1 MGWPEKMVAD
11 ALNDPSPLLRELDA
25 ENDEL
30 AVRER
35 LSAGKYNTRQSG
47 VANEWLRRRS
57 EDRQAEANARL
68 EARED
73 AMLSATKEANR
84 IASRAERWA
93 MYAAITAVIAL
104 IIAITNK
111 AS

>member
-11 ALNDPSPLLRELDA
+11 AINNPSPLLRELDA
-25 ENDEL
+25 ENDEI

-35 LSAGKYNTRQSG
+35 LSAGKYNTWQSE
-47 VANEWLRRRS
+47 VVNEWLRRKS
-57 EDRQAEANARL
+57 EEKQSAFDARL

-111 AS
+111 MS